1 MEFNV
6 LSAFKGIEKEAIN
19 PFNPNEVGTSLFLNG
34 GMGQKIKE
42 NMEKHAK
49 KAGMDRRN
57 FFRSSIGHKD
67 TDNLLR
73 SNVVRENAG
82 DGILFREELPGMGGD
97 RNRIESNTIEDNGAA
112 GIRIRGPTSDN
123 RLIGNIIRESR
134 QGEGRRQTIGV
145 AIEAASGD
153 NQLERNRIDADEPVR
168 DGRRADPAP
177 SPPGRR

>member
-57 FFRSSIGHKD
+57 FFRSSIGLSAQS
-67 TDNLLR
+67 TPR
-73 SNVVRENAG
+73 PFSPPR
-82 DGILFREELPGMGGD
+82 D
-97 RNRIESNTIEDNGAA
+97 RNRGN
-112 GIRIRGPTSDN
+112 RGPH
-123 RLIGNIIRESR
+123 RRYHRRPPSR
-134 QGEGRRQTIGV
+134 RVHRKRP
-145 AIEAASGD
+145 ARASM
-153 NQLERNRIDADEPVR
+153 
-168 DGRRADPAP
+168 
-177 SPPGRR
+177 

>member
-57 FFRSSIGHKD
+57 FSD
-67 TDNLLR
+67 LR
-73 SNVVRENAG
+73 SG
-82 DGILFREELPGMGGD
+82 CQLPC
-97 RNRIESNTIEDNGAA
+97 
-112 GIRIRGPTSDN
+112 
-123 RLIGNIIRESR
+123 L
-134 QGEGRRQTIGV
+134 QQTKPLVWIFLKS
-145 AIEAASGD
+145 AK
-153 NQLERNRIDADEPVR
+153 LKR
-168 DGRRADPAP
+168 
-177 SPPGRR
+177 